1 MTGEWMGFVAAALTT
16 FSFVPQAV
24 KTIRS
29 KDTRGIS
36 LWMYLTFTV
45 GIVFW
50 LGYGLVLMSWPM
62 IIANVITLLLSL
74 TILSMKLRYG

>member
-1 MTGEWMGFVAAALTT
+1 MGFVAAALTT
-16 FSFVPQAV
+16 FAFVPQ
-24 KTIRS
+24 TIRTIRT

-45 GIVFW
+45 GVVFW

-62 IIANVITLLLSL
+62 IIANVVTLLLSL
-74 TILSMKLRYG
+74 TVLSLKLRYG